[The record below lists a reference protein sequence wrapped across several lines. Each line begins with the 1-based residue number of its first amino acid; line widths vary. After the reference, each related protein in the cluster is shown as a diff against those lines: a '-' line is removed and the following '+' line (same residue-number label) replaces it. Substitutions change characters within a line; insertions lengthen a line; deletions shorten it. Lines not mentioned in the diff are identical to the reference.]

1 MAIYVT
7 KTQYDTYETA
17 CFCGGGCVLN
27 ASTLTQT
34 YGSKSRT
41 QNLCWYELASLA
53 AALATGSLVFV
64 CSPGLQPQHWDA
76 KSPW

>member
-34 YGSKSRT
+34 RMGQKAEPKTCAGMS
-41 QNLCWYELASLA
+41 
-53 AALATGSLVFV
+53 
-64 CSPGLQPQHWDA
+64 
-76 KSPW
+76 